1 MYCMGILKHSEEEL
15 VSLLKNK
22 DSKAFS
28 YLYDNYSAALYGVI
42 LRILKQDVGAAEDI
56 LQDSFLKIWNKIEM
70 YNASKGTLFTWMINI
85 SRNSAIDALR
95 TIKRVPV
102 HSINDH
108 LSVIDMEHQFE
119 SKEDKIGLKEVVSR
133 MKAEHKIIIDLAYFG
148 GFTQDEIAKK
158 LNMPLGTVKTRTRA
172 ALLELRKIIN

>member
-1 MYCMGILKHSEEEL
+1 
-15 VSLLKNK
+15 
-22 DSKAFS
+22 
-28 YLYDNYSAALYGVI
+28 
-42 LRILKQDVGAAEDI
+42 
-56 LQDSFLKIWNKIEM
+56 
-70 YNASKGTLFTWMINI
+70 
-85 SRNSAIDALR
+85 
-95 TIKRVPV
+95 
-102 HSINDH
+102 
-108 LSVIDMEHQFE
+108 MEHQFE